1 MDETKV
7 LELLTERPLVSVVMP
22 AYNAE
27 KYIGEAVGSVL
38 AQSYTDW
45 ELIIINDCSCDRTA
59 EIAGKYSALDP
70 RVSVFHGDVN
80 MGVLRS
86 RAVGTEMSRGE
97 WIAFLDADDRW
108 ENDKLEKQLY
118 FAQSKNA
125 GFTYTASS
133 FMDEEGKAYRWTM
146 NVPEVSTYK
155 SLLKQNVISCS
166 SVLIKKNLL
175 LYNIS
180 SEKGMH
186 EDFALWLGVL
196 KKGNIA
202 YGLDLP
208 LLRYRISKNSK
219 SGNKIKSAIMTYRT
233 YRAAGLSLIE
243 SVLYMFFYAS
253 RGVKKYKKILRS
265 GRAG

>member
-1 MDETKV
+1 MDKTKV
-7 LELLTERPLVSVVMP
+7 SELLTEQPLVSVVMP

-27 KYIGEAVGSVL
+27 KYIDEAVGSVL
-38 AQSYTDW
+38 AQSYANW
-45 ELIIINDCSCDRTA
+45 ELIIINDCSRDGTA
-59 EIAGKYSALDP
+59 EIARKYCTLDS
-70 RVSVFHGDVN
+70 RILVFHGDAN
-80 MGVLRS
+80 MGALRA
-86 RAVGTEMSRGE
+86 RAVGMEMARGE
-97 WIAFLDADDRW
+97 WVAFLDADDKW
-108 ENDKLEKQLY
+108 ENDKLEKQLR

-133 FMDEEGKAYRWTM
+133 FMDEEGKAYAWTM

-180 SEKGMH
+180 SEKEMH

-196 KKGNIA
+196 KKENIA

-208 LLRYRISKNSK
+208 LLQYRISKNSK
-219 SGNKIKSAIMTYRT
+219 SGNKIKSAMMTYRT
-233 YRAAGLSLIE
+233 YRAAGLSLVE
-243 SVLYMFFYAS
+243 SVMCMFFYAS
-253 RGVKKYKKILRS
+253 RGMKKYKKILRS